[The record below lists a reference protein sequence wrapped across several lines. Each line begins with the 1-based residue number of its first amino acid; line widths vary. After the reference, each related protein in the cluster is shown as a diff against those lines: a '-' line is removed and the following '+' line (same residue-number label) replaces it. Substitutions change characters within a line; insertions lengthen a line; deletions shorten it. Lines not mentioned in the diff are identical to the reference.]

1 MNDKNKFQTD
11 FFTANSF
18 LIGWG
23 SIYNLAGNYFE
34 YNDSESPEEADAM
47 AIMNDWYVIGQD
59 IGNSLSKFEKEVEKQ
74 LVIPF

>member
-11 FFTANSF
+11 FLTANSF